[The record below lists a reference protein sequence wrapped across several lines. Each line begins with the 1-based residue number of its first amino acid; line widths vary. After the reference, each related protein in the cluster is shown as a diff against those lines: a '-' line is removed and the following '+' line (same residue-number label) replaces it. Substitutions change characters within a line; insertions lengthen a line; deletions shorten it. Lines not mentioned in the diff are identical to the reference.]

1 MKMKLVKICI
11 ASIAMIFFMSE
22 ISGQNT
28 RMIDQ
33 VVAVVGDKKVLQS
46 DVESQLMQMRAQ
58 GIRSGNLRCD
68 ILNELISQKLLLIQ
82 AEKDSVMVSENQVE
96 SQLDMRLRYFIRQ
109 IGSKEELE
117 EYYNK
122 SIPEIRADFRA
133 LLREQIRTQQMRN
146 QLIKDVKIS
155 PGEVERFYRNI
166 PEDSIPMINQKV
178 QIAQIV
184 KYPSESDQA
193 ETQARRRLLELRKRI
208 LEGEKFSTM
217 AVLYSEDRGTSR
229 KGGELGYRTAEEL
242 DPEFADAAFSLQ
254 EGEISGIVESSYGY
268 HIIKLL
274 DRRDDEVNVRHILI
288 KPNISP
294 EQQLEV
300 RKKLDSIA
308 TEIRKGRLSF
318 EEAAMKFSDDQQYR
332 RNGGLLVNPQN
343 ASNEFE
349 LDQLPQADYNAVEDL
364 KEGEIS
370 DPYQTQDENGKMIFK
385 IIRLQDEK
393 QKHQANLKADF
404 STIQQMAL
412 RKKQSQVINEWI
424 RKKKKN
430 TYIHIDD
437 RFSDCMM
444 AAY

>member
-1 MKMKLVKICI
+1 MKMKLVKTCI
-11 ASIAMIFFMSE
+11 AFIAMISFMPE

-46 DVESQLMQMRAQ
+46 DMESQLMQMRAQ
-58 GIRSGNLRCD
+58 GMGSGNLRCE
-68 ILNELISQKLLLIQ
+68 ILSELISQKLLLIQ

-109 IGSKEELE
+109 IGSKEKLE

-122 SIPEIRADFRA
+122 SIPEIRADFRT

-166 PEDSIPMINQKV
+166 PEDSIPTINQKV

-184 KYPSESDQA
+184 KYPPESEQA
-193 ETQARRRLLELRKRI
+193 ETKARRRLLQLRKRI

-217 AVLYSEDRGTSR
+217 AVLYSEDRGTSN

-288 KPNISP
+288 KPNIAP
-294 EQQLEV
+294 EQHLKV

-318 EEAAMKFSDDQQYR
+318 EEGAMKFSDDQKFR

-349 LDQLPQADYNAVEDL
+349 LDQLPQADYNAIEGL
-364 KEGEIS
+364 NEGEIS

-385 IIRLQDEK
+385 IIRLQDKK
-393 QKHQANLKADF
+393 QKHQANLKSDF

-412 RKKQSQVINEWI
+412 RKKQNKIINEWI
-424 RKKKKN
+424 REKKKN
-430 TYIHIDD
+430 TYIHIDN
-437 RFSDCMM
+437 RFRDCMM